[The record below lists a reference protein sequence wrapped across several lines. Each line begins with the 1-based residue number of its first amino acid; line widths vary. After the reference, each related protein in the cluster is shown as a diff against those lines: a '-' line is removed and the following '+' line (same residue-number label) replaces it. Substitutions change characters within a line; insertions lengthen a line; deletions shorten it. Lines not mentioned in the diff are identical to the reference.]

1 MLVARSWWLRL
12 LMRGAGRWPAAPS
25 LAAIT
30 TLALAAPCTTVP
42 VAASSNRPPCLSPSR
57 GRVARVWLHLIVWSH
72 PLLISFLMRC
82 FVASNSSNVLLPMPL
97 PTRNT
102 LRKALAD
109 IIRAVQSQN
118 SLTDEQLAG
127 ELHVSAGTIANVR
140 NERTDLN
147 QETIAKLGARF
158 GVETLDPW
166 SACFGGR
173 NVPREASEG
182 RVSLTAITGSLHK
195 LSLATDPDSQ
205 GGETVTHC
213 ELADMVSELRATQ
226 RLVNGLLA
234 RAERMGMA
242 A

>member
-1 MLVARSWWLRL
+1 MTQR
-12 LMRGAGRWPAAPS
+12 
-25 LAAIT
+25 
-30 TLALAAPCTTVP
+30 
-42 VAASSNRPPCLSPSR
+42 N
-57 GRVARVWLHLIVWSH
+57 
-72 PLLISFLMRC
+72 
-82 FVASNSSNVLLPMPL
+82 NVLLPMAL

-109 IIRAVQSQN
+109 IVRSIQSQH

-127 ELHVSAGTIANVR
+127 ELHVSPGTIANVR

-173 NVPREASEG
+173 NVPRDHSDT
-182 RVSLTAITGSLHK
+182 RVSLSSITGGLHK
-195 LSLATDPDSQ
+195 LSVATDPDSE
-205 GGETVTHC
+205 GGEAVTHR
-213 ELADMVSELRATQ
+213 ELVAMVPDLKAMQ
-226 RLVNGLLA
+226 RLANSLLA
-234 RAERMGMA
+234 RAEALGIA